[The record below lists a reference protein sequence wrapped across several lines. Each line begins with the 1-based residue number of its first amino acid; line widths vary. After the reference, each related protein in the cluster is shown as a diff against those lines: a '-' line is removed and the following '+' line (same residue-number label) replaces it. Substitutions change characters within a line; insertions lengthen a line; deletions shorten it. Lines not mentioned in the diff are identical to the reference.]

1 MRFLYLILLLLF
13 FSCQEKKIT
22 KVPTT
27 FESQPSAPGLGVSL
41 ILLGTL
47 QDAGAPQLNC
57 NKKCCQGL
65 FEQADS
71 ARRVSSL
78 GLLDF
83 NTQKKYLFDATPDI
97 SKQLYALKKAM
108 PTASSSIVDG
118 IFLTHAHIG
127 HYTGLMYL
135 GKEAVNSTE
144 VSVFTMPKMS
154 SFISSNGP
162 WSQLVTNRNIALQPL
177 VANQAISLSPSLQV
191 TPFLVPHRD
200 EYSETVGY
208 LIEGPHKKALFIPD
222 IDKWNRWELNL
233 ATELKKVDYAFLD
246 ATFYSA
252 KELGNRDMSQIP
264 HPSVLETIQTLKDF
278 SMEERAKVI
287 FTHFNHTNPLLD
299 NASEATKKVLA
310 LGFKIGR
317 IHDRFPL

>member
-1 MRFLYLILLLLF
+1 MILVF
-13 FSCQEKKIT
+13 FSCQEKKIAKEPHPNEMSTLT
-22 KVPTT
+22 KGV
-27 FESQPSAPGLGVSL
+27 GVSL

-108 PTASSSIVDG
+108 PTATSSIVDG

-264 HPSVLETIQTLKDF
+264 HPSVLETIQTLKDL

-299 NASEATKKVLA
+299 STSEATKKVLA

-317 IHDRFPL
+317 IHDRFQL